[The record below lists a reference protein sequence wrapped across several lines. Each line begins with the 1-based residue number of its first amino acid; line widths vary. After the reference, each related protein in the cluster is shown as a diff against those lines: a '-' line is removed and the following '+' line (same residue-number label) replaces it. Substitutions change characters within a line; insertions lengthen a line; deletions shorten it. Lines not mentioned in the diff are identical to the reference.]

1 MKTLYVCSNTV
12 NRSTKNV
19 DEVSLQ
25 VALTGKHDAVL
36 ILHEETRYIN
46 AVCIVN
52 IEVTVTGWFITC
64 VFTIPC
70 CLFWYKFRYM
80 DLLNSKH
87 IYIGKKLLWCV
98 QSIANRVITLY
109 LFLKNVL
116 KQSHSSSTKL
126 LHCFMIATF
135 HQLNTYV
142 QIAQIPSSPSKHL
155 SRRLVP
161 FVYVLVPYV

>member
-52 IEVTVTGWFITC
+52 IEVTVTG
-64 VFTIPC
+64 
-70 CLFWYKFRYM
+70 
-80 DLLNSKH
+80 
-87 IYIGKKLLWCV
+87 
-98 QSIANRVITLY
+98 
-109 LFLKNVL
+109 
-116 KQSHSSSTKL
+116 
-126 LHCFMIATF
+126 
-135 HQLNTYV
+135 
-142 QIAQIPSSPSKHL
+142 
-155 SRRLVP
+155 
-161 FVYVLVPYV
+161 